1 MYVPVLPTP
10 RSLQEIMFS
19 SRDEIINNRRVKILA
34 QIIFKLPALQCTTI
48 GPPPPSE
55 SKELPLDAGW
65 LAIGA
70 ETDSPLHPAPLT
82 DDSPYF

>member
-10 RSLQEIMFS
+10 KSLQKIMFS
-19 SRDEIINNRRVKILA
+19 IRDEIINWRMKMIT

-55 SKELPLDAGW
+55 SKELPLDACW
-65 LAIGA
+65 LAIGT

>member
-1 MYVPVLPTP
+1 M
-10 RSLQEIMFS
+10 
-19 SRDEIINNRRVKILA
+19 KIVT

-55 SKELPLDAGW
+55 SKELPLDACW
-65 LAIGA
+65 LAIGT